1 MASEPT
7 DIGTLENLQ
16 KQGYSFGEGGSDLLS
31 QKLVDVISN
40 ILGFFTLIAG
50 IAFLFYFIIGAI
62 NWIVSAGDPQ
72 KIQTSRQMIIN
83 AIIGLLITV
92 IAYPAILIISR
103 LLGIPL
109 ADPAELINQLQFINN
124 N

>member
-1 MASEPT
+1 MPNNGQP
-7 DIGTLENLQ
+7 IGILKNMQEQGYILENAD
-16 KQGYSFGEGGSDLLS
+16 DLPNKITL
-31 QKLVDVISN
+31 LISN

-50 IAFLFYFIIGAI
+50 FAFLFYFIIGAI

-92 IAYPAILIISR
+92 IAYPAILIISQ

-109 ADPAELINQLQFINN
+109 ADPADLIKQFQ
-124 N
+124 

>member
-1 MASEPT
+1 MPKLDLGAFK
-7 DIGTLENLQ
+7 NLQ
-16 KQGYSFGEGGSDLLS
+16 EHGYILDNPDDFPNRITIL
-31 QKLVDVISN
+31 ISN

-92 IAYPAILIISR
+92 IAYPAILIISQ

-109 ADPAELINQLQFINN
+109 ADPVELIKQFQ
-124 N
+124 

>member
-1 MASEPT
+1 MPNNGQP
-7 DIGTLENLQ
+7 IGILKNMQEQGYILENAD
-16 KQGYSFGEGGSDLLS
+16 DLPNKITL
-31 QKLVDVISN
+31 LISN

-50 IAFLFYFIIGAI
+50 FAFLFYFIIGAI

>member
-1 MASEPT
+1 MANNGKS
-7 DIGTLENLQ
+7 IGIFKNIQ
-16 KQGYSFGEGGSDLLS
+16 KQGYILENADDLPNKIAL
-31 QKLVDVISN
+31 LISN

-50 IAFLFYFIIGAI
+50 FAFLFYFIIGAI

-92 IAYPAILIISR
+92 IAYPAILIISQ

-109 ADPAELINQLQFINN
+109 ADPADLIKQFQ
-124 N
+124 